1 MVARNGKSMI
11 KLVRLPI
18 LRPLLVK
25 REILWWLENSKIL
38 KDLYSWVARP
48 PSHTNPEIFRT
59 FKRS

>member
-1 MVARNGKSMI
+1 MVARNGKTM
-11 KLVRLPI
+11 KD
-18 LRPLLVK
+18 

-48 PSHTNPEIFRT
+48 PSHRNPEIFRT